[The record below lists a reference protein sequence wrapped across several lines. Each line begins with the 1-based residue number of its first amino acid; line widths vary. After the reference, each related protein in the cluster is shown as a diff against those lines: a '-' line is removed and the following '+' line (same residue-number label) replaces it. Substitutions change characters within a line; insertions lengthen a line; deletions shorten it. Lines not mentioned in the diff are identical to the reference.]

1 MALTKIPGNLIQSGA
16 ITAAALD
23 NDAVTTAKILDANIT
38 HAKLHTSMDLT
49 GKTVTVATA
58 AGSTNTTA
66 AASTAFVQQELTTLI
81 GGAPGTLDTLNEL
94 AAAINDDDDYHT
106 TLTTAL
112 ATKLPLAG
120 GSLTG
125 ALNTTGRV
133 NLTDNNSISESYVQL
148 GITNTVSSAGLF
160 LHANSGTGKKYEI
173 QSTADGKLIVY
184 DRTSGAYRI
193 QLLSTGEL
201 TVAGNIDTAG
211 LLKVGGNDSEYA
223 NNYIRFKPT
232 GAAYIDHNTV
242 GQDIN
247 FRTSASSS
255 LDRTPLVVQSG
266 GILVTGSV
274 NVSSNVIQSTGN
286 QHVIGVWG
294 TSGLQL
300 IGQTGADNL
309 VGSMGANEPL
319 VFRTGS
325 SERARIDASGNLM
338 VGAGSTSTRVVITPD
353 AVFQSYYSTET
364 TSRIH
369 LGRDV
374 GIGGGAG
381 VAFGGQG
388 GYSLIGTDNT
398 SGTNLYFNAGSNAVG
413 NLTTGHQ
420 MVINGATNVVGIS
433 SGLFE
438 SRSASGG
445 GQIGLGDWSNT
456 NPIGIS
462 EGLWNTVGSDS
473 DFVTVYA
480 RQHFNVRG
488 YSGGTTHWL
497 SLNATNMTLQQ
508 NQKLQVGSLKL
519 INAGIYTENHVGVY
533 AGGVTVN
540 AATSATGWLMSAGTG
555 RLSWD
560 PTGVNI
566 TGVLNAPTIDHGET
580 NIGAPDTAN
589 HVTGTRQTYYDS
601 SATAWY
607 ARGIEGNTLW
617 DNVDHDWKLYR
628 QAALRLHWNESAGTF
643 SVNHGTPIVR
653 LADTSSSGAMEM
665 KVDGIAAYVTNKS
678 TNGGLYLQTNNP
690 RDQYVHINGT
700 AFYSESFALNN
711 GTQYDFEIDVGS
723 EGGSGNSF
731 FVIAGYNHY
740 YSTTY
745 GAHKIAFMS
754 ARTVSM
760 QTMINVGDQSSA
772 GGGAWQFTK
781 PSSGILRV
789 RKTAGTY
796 VGGGHGFITV
806 IFKAL

>member
-120 GSLTG
+120 GTLTG
-125 ALNTTGRV
+125 VLTGTEFNVGVNYAGKFNAKQSNADAYGIVLEASANDRWLRMGHDGTTAQIDSTYNASGGHSPLEFLTSGVERIHIATAGNVGIGETSPDYKLHIKGSGSAAQVQIESTSNANGQIIFRNTSAPGSGVTGGFHVGLLGDTSGDALLYHHNAKNIQFWTSATEHMRLDSNGHLRFM
-133 NLTDNNSISESYVQL
+133 TKGAGTQNNASINNHTNNYVYFM
-148 GITNTVSSAGLF
+148 GG
-160 LHANSGTGKKYEI
+160 
-173 QSTADGKLIVY
+173 
-184 DRTSGAYRI
+184 TSGAMY
-193 QLLSTGEL
+193 Q
-201 TVAGNIDTAG
+201 ADN
-211 LLKVGGNDSEYA
+211 
-223 NNYIRFKPT
+223 T
-232 GAAYIDHNTV
+232 GAARIRVNTSSIALETA
-242 GQDIN
+242 GAPRIN
-247 FRTSASSS
+247 IA
-255 LDRTPLVVQSG
+255 
-266 GILVTGSV
+266 
-274 NVSSNVIQSTGN
+274 
-286 QHVIGVWG
+286 
-294 TSGLQL
+294 
-300 IGQTGADNL
+300 AD
-309 VGSMGANEPL
+309 G
-319 VFRTGS
+319 
-325 SERARIDASGNLM
+325 
-338 VGAGSTSTRVVITPD
+338 
-353 AVFQSYYSTET
+353 ET
-364 TSRIH
+364 TLS
-369 LGRDV
+369 
-374 GIGGGAG
+374 
-381 VAFGGQG
+381 
-388 GYSLIGTDNT
+388 GYTK
-398 SGTNLYFNAGSNAVG
+398 V
-413 NLTTGHQ
+413 
-420 MVINGATNVVGIS
+420 S

-445 GQIGLGDWSNT
+445 GQIGLGDWSNS

-462 EGLWNTVGSDS
+462 EGLWNTVGADN

-488 YSGGTTHWL
+488 YSGGSTHWL
-497 SLNATNMTLQQ
+497 TLNTSDMILQQ
-508 NQKLQVGSLKL
+508 NQKLQAGSYQPTVSGTY
-519 INAGIYTENHVGVY
+519 AENHLGVY
-533 AGGVTVN
+533 TGGAVVN
-540 AATSATGWLMSAGTG
+540 AATSQTGWLMQAGYGKLKWDGNGVTIVGTLSA
-555 RLSWD
+555 
-560 PTGVNI
+560 PI
-566 TGVLNAPTIDHGET
+566 IDHGET

-589 HVTGTRQTYYDS
+589 HATGTRQTYYDS

-617 DNVDHDWKLYR
+617 DNVDQDWKLYR
-628 QAALRLHWNESAGTF
+628 RAVVRLHWDETAGTF

-711 GTQYDFEIDVGS
+711 GTQYDFDIDVGS

-740 YSTTY
+740 YNTTY

-754 ARTVSM
+754 ARTTSVN
-760 QTMINVGDQSSA
+760 TMINVGDQSSA

>member
-94 AAAINDDDDYHT
+94 AAAINDDSNYNT

-120 GSLTG
+120 GTLTG
-125 ALNTTGRV
+125 VLTGTEFNVGVNYAGKFNAKQSNADAYGIVLEASANDRWLRMGHDGTTAQIDSTYNASGGHSPLEFLTSGVERIHIATAGNVGIGETSPDYKLHIKGSGSAAQVQIESTSNANGQIIFRNTSAPGSGVTGGFHVGLLGDTSGDALLYHHNAKNIQFWTSATEHMRLDSNGHLRFM
-133 NLTDNNSISESYVQL
+133 TKGAGTQNNASINNHTNNYVYFM
-148 GITNTVSSAGLF
+148 GG
-160 LHANSGTGKKYEI
+160 
-173 QSTADGKLIVY
+173 
-184 DRTSGAYRI
+184 TSGAMY
-193 QLLSTGEL
+193 Q
-201 TVAGNIDTAG
+201 ADN
-211 LLKVGGNDSEYA
+211 
-223 NNYIRFKPT
+223 T
-232 GAAYIDHNTV
+232 GAARIRVNTSSIALETA
-242 GQDIN
+242 GAPRIN
-247 FRTSASSS
+247 IA
-255 LDRTPLVVQSG
+255 
-266 GILVTGSV
+266 
-274 NVSSNVIQSTGN
+274 
-286 QHVIGVWG
+286 
-294 TSGLQL
+294 
-300 IGQTGADNL
+300 AD
-309 VGSMGANEPL
+309 G
-319 VFRTGS
+319 
-325 SERARIDASGNLM
+325 
-338 VGAGSTSTRVVITPD
+338 
-353 AVFQSYYSTET
+353 ET
-364 TSRIH
+364 TLS
-369 LGRDV
+369 
-374 GIGGGAG
+374 
-381 VAFGGQG
+381 
-388 GYSLIGTDNT
+388 GYTK
-398 SGTNLYFNAGSNAVG
+398 V
-413 NLTTGHQ
+413 
-420 MVINGATNVVGIS
+420 S

-445 GQIGLGDWSNT
+445 GQIGLGDWSNS

-462 EGLWNTVGSDS
+462 EGLWNTVGADN

-488 YSGGTTHWL
+488 YSGGSTHWL
-497 SLNATNMTLQQ
+497 TLNTSDMILQQ
-508 NQKLQVGSLKL
+508 NQKLQAGSYQPTVSGTY
-519 INAGIYTENHVGVY
+519 AENHLGVY
-533 AGGVTVN
+533 TGGAVVN
-540 AATSATGWLMSAGTG
+540 AATSQTGWLMQAGYGKLKWDGNGVTIVGTLSA
-555 RLSWD
+555 
-560 PTGVNI
+560 PI
-566 TGVLNAPTIDHGET
+566 IDHGET

-589 HVTGTRQTYYDS
+589 HATGTRQTYYDS

-617 DNVDHDWKLYR
+617 DNVDQDWKLYR
-628 QAALRLHWNESAGTF
+628 RAVVRLHWDETAGTF

-711 GTQYDFEIDVGS
+711 GTQYDFDIDVGS

-740 YSTTY
+740 YNTTY

-754 ARTVSM
+754 ARTTSVN
-760 QTMINVGDQSSA
+760 TMINVGDQSSA